1 MAVFTIVAVARNLT
15 IIQKGAKKAMTRIVV
30 VAHIL
35 INSWEWV
42 KQAMTPMS
50 PLSDCTVSR
59 QGWEGFRVPCFRAC
73 AWCTWTECWGCF
85 VIEPCTEVTDLA
97 ISQKVW
103 LLGCV
108 CNALLKM
115 RGGVFVTSHEKRVVP
130 ICIWKGTGILYYWW
144 GYFRHGLTQ

>member
-59 QGWEGFRVPCFRAC
+59 QG
-73 AWCTWTECWGCF
+73 
-85 VIEPCTEVTDLA
+85 
-97 ISQKVW
+97 
-103 LLGCV
+103 
-108 CNALLKM
+108 
-115 RGGVFVTSHEKRVVP
+115 
-130 ICIWKGTGILYYWW
+130 
-144 GYFRHGLTQ
+144 